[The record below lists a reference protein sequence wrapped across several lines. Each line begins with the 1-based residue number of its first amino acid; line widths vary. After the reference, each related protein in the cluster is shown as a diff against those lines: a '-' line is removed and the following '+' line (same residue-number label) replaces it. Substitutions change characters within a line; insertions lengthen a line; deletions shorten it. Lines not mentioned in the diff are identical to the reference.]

1 MVWRVP
7 NRRLK
12 VKTRE
17 RLERVKKAKE
27 VVGCF
32 NSVQFDALRKL
43 RGWPEY
49 PYTLREKIK
58 LLSEICQT

>member
-1 MVWRVP
+1 MEKRA
-7 NRRLK
+7 
-12 VKTRE
+12 VKE
-17 RLERVKKAKE
+17 ELEKIKKAKE

-32 NSVQFDALRKL
+32 SSVQFDALRKL

>member
-1 MVWRVP
+1 
-7 NRRLK
+7 

-49 PYTLREKIK
+49 PHILSEKIK
-58 LLSEICQT
+58 LLSEIISEKIV